1 MTPIVTTDK
10 KFQINVNKG
19 LTDQKAAYC
28 PIVPSSLKTTAAPV
42 ENAPVLY
49 TPENIMAIMHI
60 SRSSVYKLFSSE
72 GFPSIKMGGILR
84 IEKTAFEKWLNTYAG
99 KSFIIG

>member
-1 MTPIVTTDK
+1 MNAT
-10 KFQINVNKG
+10 
-19 LTDQKAAYC
+19 
-28 PIVPSSLKTTAAPV
+28 KTTAAPV

-49 TPENIMAIMHI
+49 TPKNIMAIMRI

-84 IEKTAFEKWLNTYAG
+84 IENTAFEKWLNTYAG

>member
-1 MTPIVTTDK
+1 MNAT
-10 KFQINVNKG
+10 
-19 LTDQKAAYC
+19 
-28 PIVPSSLKTTAAPV
+28 KTTAAPV

-99 KSFIIG
+99 KSFTESSQYRGISYMPRYRKERSKCQGSFPK

>member
-1 MTPIVTTDK
+1 MNAT
-10 KFQINVNKG
+10 
-19 LTDQKAAYC
+19 
-28 PIVPSSLKTTAAPV
+28 KTTAAPV

-72 GFPSIKMGGILR
+72 GFPSIKMGGIRR

>member
-1 MTPIVTTDK
+1 MNAT
-10 KFQINVNKG
+10 
-19 LTDQKAAYC
+19 
-28 PIVPSSLKTTAAPV
+28 KTTAAPV

-72 GFPSIKMGGILR
+72 GFPCLLWLHSNLSPKTLCSICLPVLGVCRVSSMLIFLSNILQ
-84 IEKTAFEKWLNTYAG
+84 IPIHSTLAVC
-99 KSFIIG
+99 